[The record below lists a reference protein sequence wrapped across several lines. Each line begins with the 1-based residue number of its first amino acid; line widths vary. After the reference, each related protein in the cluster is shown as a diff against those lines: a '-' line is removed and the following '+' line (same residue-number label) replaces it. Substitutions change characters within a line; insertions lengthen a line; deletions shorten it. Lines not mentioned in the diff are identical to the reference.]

1 MGKYTIQI
9 YTHNCT
15 GCLRCQL
22 ACSESYTKAFNPFR
36 ANIQVEVSGKGCS
49 IRFTEAC
56 NECGICADNCF
67 YDALQKRPA
76 EDTK

>member
-1 MGKYTIQI
+1 MSKFIIQI
-9 YTHNCT
+9 YTDNCT

-22 ACSESYTKAFNPFR
+22 ACSETYTGTFNPIEAKIR
-36 ANIQVEVSGKGCS
+36 VEVSGVACS
-49 IRFTEAC
+49 IRFTEDC
-56 NECGICADNCF
+56 KGCGICADNCL